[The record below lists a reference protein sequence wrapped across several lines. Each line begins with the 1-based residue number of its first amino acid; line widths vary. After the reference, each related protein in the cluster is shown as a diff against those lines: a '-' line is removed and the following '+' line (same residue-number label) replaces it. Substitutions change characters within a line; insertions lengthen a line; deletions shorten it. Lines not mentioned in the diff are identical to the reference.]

1 MWLVYNGC
9 WFRSG
14 EGQNTKIYM
23 NILTVEVGIQTGIPR
38 NQISS
43 IIRTNGCTINVDT
56 KKDETNVSESFVCS
70 VEQKTKGGGEV
81 IQVIELKEIVIE
93 GYRGYRR

>member
-1 MWLVYNGC
+1 
-9 WFRSG
+9 
-14 EGQNTKIYM
+14 M
-23 NILTVEVGIQTGIPR
+23 NVLILGVEMQAGIPR
-38 NQISS
+38 NQLWS